1 MIKQITTTV
10 ECLTTSSRNPAADES
25 GLVAS
30 LGRRVVDETVTADT
44 AAPVVGPARTTRASS
59 TVARLATF
67 TIGSSSLGIF
77 LADHRIH
84 SRHKVV
90 VVVVRFRKFRRWWR
104 SRLPAR
110 IGRRRGLSSVV
121 ALVEDVVGCGE
132 IGCCRRL

>member
-10 ECLTTSSRNPAADES
+10 ECLTTSSRNPVADES

-30 LGRRVVDETVTADT
+30 LGRHVVDETVTADT

-90 VVVVRFRKFRRWWR
+90 VVVRFRKFRRWWR

-121 ALVEDVVGCGE
+121 ALVEDVVG
-132 IGCCRRL
+132 

>member
-10 ECLTTSSRNPAADES
+10 KCLTTSSRNPAADES
-25 GLVAS
+25 GHVAS
-30 LGRRVVDETVTADT
+30 LEHHVVDEMVTADT
-44 AAPVVGPARTTRASS
+44 AAPVVGPARTTRASN
-59 TVARLATF
+59 TVARLATS

-77 LADHRIH
+77 RADHHIH
-84 SRHKVV
+84 SRHKV

-121 ALVEDVVGCGE
+121 ARGEDVVE
-132 IGCCRRL
+132 